1 MTMTAFTGMLKFQ
14 PLAETVMVIVKNH
27 SPVVSSFLCKLI
39 IPFHLRP
46 FMNNKTTLRHKQLT
60 GYKQSYEQRYEQLLL
75 KTNQILNVEKCQE
88 MGESV
93 YLCS

>member
-1 MTMTAFTGMLKFQ
+1 
-14 PLAETVMVIVKNH
+14 
-27 SPVVSSFLCKLI
+27 
-39 IPFHLRP
+39 
-46 FMNNKTTLRHKQLT
+46 MNNKTTLRHKQLT